1 MNNRTRPTIQDVID
15 IAKRYVEQGVSQQ
28 EAIRRA
34 IAASLPVG
42 HEK

>member
-15 IAKRYVEQGVSQQ
+15 IAKMYVEQGISRE

-34 IAASLPVG
+34 IAASTPIG
-42 HEK
+42 NEK